1 MPYLS
6 DSKIDRQLHHRPRA
20 SGLTYHPFG
29 AMSHEPCQMPDPAP
43 IQQLQA
49 FLQTHPH
56 LFVLTGAGISTASG
70 IPDYRDDNGDW
81 KRPAPVQY
89 RDFVDQPVTRRRYW
103 ARSLVGWPWF
113 RRARPNLCHQTL
125 ANWESA
131 GRISQLVTQ
140 NVDRLHQGAGSREV
154 IDLHGR
160 LDRVICLD
168 CRALSDRAA
177 LQEELLAANPEFAAL
192 GAEIAPDG
200 DAYLEH
206 ADYRDFLVPDC
217 PHCGGILKPDVVFFG
232 ETIPRERVD
241 RSISALLD
249 SDALL
254 VIGSSLMVY
263 SGFRFCRLAAEH
275 GIPIAAINPG
285 RTRADELID
294 LKLTERFE
302 NVIPALGG
310 YGTSPDTA

>member
-1 MPYLS
+1 MPAATL
-6 DSKIDRQLHHRPRA
+6 
-20 SGLTYHPFG
+20 
-29 AMSHEPCQMPDPAP
+29 
-43 IQQLQA
+43 IQKLKT
-49 FLQTHPH
+49 FLQTHPR

-70 IPDYRDDNGDW
+70 IPDYRDDNGEW

-89 RDFVDQPVTRRRYW
+89 RDFVDQVGTRRRYW

-113 RRARPNLCHQTL
+113 HSARPNLCHRTL

-131 GRISQLVTQ
+131 GLISQLVTQ
-140 NVDRLHQGAGSREV
+140 NVDRLHQGAGARQV

-168 CRALSDRAA
+168 CGALSDRAKM
-177 LQEELLAANPEFAAL
+177 QEELLAGNPEFAAL
-192 GAEIAPDG
+192 TAEIAPDG

-206 ADYRDFLVPDC
+206 TDNRHFQVPDC

-241 RSISALLD
+241 RSIGALLD
-249 SDALL
+249 SSALL

-294 LKLTERFE
+294 LKLAERFE
-302 NVIPALGG
+302 DVIPALGDFG
-310 YGTSPDTA
+310 AGPANG

>member
-1 MPYLS
+1 M
-6 DSKIDRQLHHRPRA
+6 
-20 SGLTYHPFG
+20 
-29 AMSHEPCQMPDPAP
+29 PAP
-43 IQQLQA
+43 TPIQRLKV
-49 FLQTHPH
+49 FLQTHPR

-70 IPDYRDDNGDW
+70 IPDYRDENGDW

-89 RDFVDQPVTRRRYW
+89 RDFVDQAATRRRYW
-103 ARSLVGWPWF
+103 ARSLIGWPWF
-113 RRARPNLCHQTL
+113 QDARPNLCHQTL
-125 ANWESA
+125 ADWESA
-131 GRISQLVTQ
+131 GGISQLVTQ
-140 NVDRLHQGAGSREV
+140 NVDRLHQGAGSHEV

-177 LQEELLAANPEFAAL
+177 LQEELLAVNPEFAAL
-192 GAEIAPDG
+192 SAEIAPDG

-206 ADYRDFLVPDC
+206 TDYRHFRVPDC

-302 NVIPALGG
+302 DVIPALGEFG
-310 YGTSPDTA
+310 KSADTV